1 MILTNKDTTYNM
13 NKDVIKEFT
22 VRKTVQ
28 SDIRMILQT
37 AIDLHYRELDG
48 YFGPYLL
55 DFDELKKEA
64 YFELYT
70 NGRFVYYMTT
80 YTLNVN
86 DTAAILS
93 DTAFEVVRKATYELI
108 PLEVGKS
115 LEEATVEKTILEKV
129 ASLIDSAFGESKA
142 APSLEVK
149 KQFNDE
155 TFTTTEF
162 LYVAPNTPDG
172 VGDAY
177 PEEDLEPMLKSFN
190 LANEE
195 KRLQSGL
202 FHSHSTNGYH
212 IDKAYAATEDYTL
225 GIFDIKKGQPLVD
238 LIYTNKELYQARVE
252 GRVMGPSIG
261 ARAKEIIEVSE
272 EGVEKSLG
280 DTGELI
286 NMTKDNELDTLKSP
300 TKVKRILKGLHFNWP
315 NPHLSLTDPSAG
327 GACSLLN
334 DIIVEKSM
342 MEVNKTQQAIL
353 DEIKEEFVPILKELG
368 AGATSVTKTNEEGKE
383 TDMSVELQKQLDDQA
398 AIITK
403 MARDNGIMKA
413 HQDLGLFK
421 LDAEIEKE
429 LAEALVDGGN
439 GEAVLKALTALK
451 ASIPAPKVE
460 DENLVAKALSEELG
474 EDAEAEPDTKV
485 EKTLLEQLEEKITAQ
500 LAGAK

>member
-1 MILTNKDTTYNM
+1 M

-22 VRKTVQ
+22 IRKTVQ

-37 AIDLHYRELDG
+37 AIDLYYRELDG
-48 YFGPYLL
+48 YYEPYLL

-80 YTLNVN
+80 YTLNIN

-108 PLEVGKS
+108 PLGVGKA
-115 LEEATVEKTILEKV
+115 LNEATIEKSLLEKV
-129 ASLIDSAFGESKA
+129 TSLIDSAFGESKA
-142 APSLEVK
+142 LPKLEVK

-172 VGDAY
+172 VGDIY

-195 KRLQSGL
+195 GRLQSGL
-202 FHSHSTNGYH
+202 FHSHLTSGYY
-212 IDKAYAATEDYTL
+212 IDKAYAASEDHTL
-225 GIFDIKKGQPLVD
+225 GVFDIKKGQPLVD
-238 LIYTNKELYQARVE
+238 IIYTNKDLYLARSE

-286 NMTKDNELDTLKSP
+286 NMTKDNELDSLKSP
-300 TKVKRILKGLHFNWP
+300 MKTKRILKGLHFNWP

-342 MEVNKTQQAIL
+342 STVNKTQQAIL

-368 AGATSVTKTNEEGKE
+368 AGVTSVTKTNEEGNE
-383 TDMSVELQKQLDDQA
+383 IDMSIELQKQLDDQA

-403 MARDNGIMKA
+403 MARDNAIMKA
-413 HQDLGLFK
+413 HAELALFK
-421 LDAEIEKE
+421 LDTEIEKE
-429 LAEALVDGGN
+429 LAEAIVDGGN
-439 GEAVLKALTALK
+439 GVTVIKALALIK
-451 ASIPAPKVE
+451 ASIPVAKVE
-460 DENLVAKALSEELG
+460 EDSPVAKALSKELG
-474 EDAEAEPDTKV
+474 TEAIAESEIKV
-485 EKTLLEQLEEKITAQ
+485 EKTLLEQLEEKIK
-500 LAGAK
+500 AKMEGDK